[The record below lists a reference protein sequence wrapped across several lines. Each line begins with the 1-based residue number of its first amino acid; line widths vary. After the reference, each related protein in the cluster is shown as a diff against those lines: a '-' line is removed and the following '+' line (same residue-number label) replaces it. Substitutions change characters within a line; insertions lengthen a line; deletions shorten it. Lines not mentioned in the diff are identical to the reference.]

1 MVAECECKCGGLAI
15 ARVDFLKSGKVIS
28 CGCSR
33 HGLSKTKL
41 YYVWKDIKNRCYRES
56 MENYKW
62 YGKKGI
68 TMCDTWINDAV
79 SFIEWCKSHGYKEGL
94 QIDRIDNDKG
104 YCPDNCRFVT
114 CKENLRNT
122 SANIHITYKGETHTL
137 VEWCEKLDI
146 PYSRTFDRIRKGLS
160 VEKALF
166 DPVCQRQ
173 TRKRYR
179 GEDGR
184 ITGIK
189 LDHKGLSMTI
199 PEWAK
204 YKGMSANTLYARIQ
218 DGWSVA
224 RALEEKVAFRKKRS
238 HNGQ

>member
-1 MVAECECKCGGLAI
+1 M
-15 ARVDFLKSGKVIS
+15 RT
-28 CGCSR
+28 
-33 HGLSKTKL
+33 HGLSKTRL
-41 YYVWKDIKNRCYRES
+41 YYVWKNIKNRCCRTCHAT
-56 MENYKW
+56 YKW
-62 YGKKGI
+62 YGGRGI
-68 TMCDTWINDAV
+68 TICDEWKNDPVA
-79 SFIEWCKSHGYKEGL
+79 FIAWCKSHGYKDGL

-104 YCPDNCRFVT
+104 YSPDNCRFVT

-122 SANIHITYKGETHTL
+122 SANVHITYNGETHTL

-146 PYSRTFDRIRKGLS
+146 PYSRTFDRLRKGLS
-160 VEKALF
+160 VEKILF
-166 DPVCQRQ
+166 APVCQRQ
-173 TRKRYR
+173 MRKRYR

-204 YKGMSANTLYARIQ
+204 YKGMCANTLYARIQ
-218 DGWSVA
+218 DGWSIA